1 MRNLKINKKGKRAEL
16 ELNRDFYPEHVLRKS
31 AKDFR
36 KVFYVD
42 IKEKG
47 EKFAITLKVRR
58 NKTGIEEAA
67 YEFLNY
73 LLAEV
78 KNDIVKV

>member
-1 MRNLKINKKGKRAEL
+1 MRNLKINRKRERAEL

-31 AKDFR
+31 ARDFG
-36 KVFYVD
+36 KVFNVD
-42 IKEKG
+42 IEERRG
-47 EKFAITLKVRR
+47 KFIITLKLRE
-58 NKTGIEEAA
+58 NKTGVEEAT

-78 KNDIVKV
+78 KNDMVKV